1 MSNQTFISYDSASLE
16 QRVAVYAVPKA
27 LANAVPWLFLEKH
40 AMKTPLPKNKSD
52 TLKWKR
58 FVPFEVSTTTLV
70 EGVVPSPDN
79 FQMETVTDTIDQ
91 FGKVVNV
98 SDKFHDLHSDAG
110 LNDISAEL
118 GKNIGAV
125 REALCWETVRAGTQ
139 VIYSGT
145 ATARTGV
152 EDIVTLNQ
160 IRQATNIL
168 SANHGDFLTKMVG
181 ASANT
186 ATEPVAPSYIGVGSR
201 DLDGDLRDLDKFVEA
216 HKYGQP
222 GAALSEYEIGA
233 CEGVRFQLTPHLKPF
248 LGAGSTTLT
257 GIRSEGGV
265 RADVYPLV
273 IMAKD
278 FWGITTLAG
287 SDSVKVNIVPPGKVS
302 VGNELGQKGFASW
315 IMYFCA
321 TRLNERWGVRI
332 ETAASDFSA

>member
-1 MSNQTFISYDSASLE
+1 MSNSFIAYDSASLE

-40 AMKTPLPKNKSD
+40 AKKEMLPKNKSD

-58 FVPFEVSTTTLV
+58 FVPFNVDTTSLI
-70 EGVVPSPDN
+70 EGVTPSFDN

-91 FGKVVNV
+91 YGKVVAV

-125 REALCWETVRAGTQ
+125 REALSWETVRAGTQ

-145 ATARTGV
+145 ATSRIGV
-152 EDIVTLNQ
+152 NDIVTLNQ
-160 IRQATNIL
+160 VRQATNIL
-168 SANHGDFLTKMVG
+168 SANHGEFLAKMIG

-186 ATEPVAPSYIGVGSR
+186 ATEPVAPSFIGAGSR

-248 LGAGSTTLT
+248 LGAGDTNIA

-287 SDSVKVNIVPPGKVS
+287 SDSVKVTIVPPGKAS

-332 ETAASDFSA
+332 EAAASDFSA